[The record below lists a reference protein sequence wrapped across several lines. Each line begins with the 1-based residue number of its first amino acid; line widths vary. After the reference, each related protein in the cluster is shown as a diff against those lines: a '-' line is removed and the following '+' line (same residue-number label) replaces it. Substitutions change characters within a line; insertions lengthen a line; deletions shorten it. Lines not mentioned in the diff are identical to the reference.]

1 MIVYLTTKQINS
13 TPTEKET
20 VFTFAVLPSFGAKK
34 VETKTEPEWYKTF
47 KTEQEALNYLNR

>member
-1 MIVYLTTKQINS
+1 MIVYIVKKQINS

-20 VFTFAVLPSFGAKK
+20 VFTFAVLSSFGAKK

-47 KTEQEALNYLNR
+47 KTEQEALNYLNK

>member
-1 MIVYLTTKQINS
+1 MIVYIVKKQINS

-20 VFTFAVLPSFGAKK
+20 VFTFTVLPSFGAKK

-47 KTEQEALNYLNR
+47 KTEQEALNYLNK